1 MRNSDDPWER
11 DSGRDRQH
19 RMSPEDYA
27 TGSAD
32 PIHPPPG
39 PWRRLRTWLFNV
51 FPIALSLASMLLV
64 LYLLATI
71 TGLR

>member
-1 MRNSDDPWER
+1 
-11 DSGRDRQH
+11 
-19 RMSPEDYA
+19 MSPEDYA